1 MSGAAGGYVYNSMQA
16 QQKWGHEVKMN
27 QTEPT
32 KRSSTAA
39 ETQHTVR
46 KHYEKPDV
54 RCEHVFETLALSCG
68 KVQGTQGTCNHN
80 RKSS

>member
-1 MSGAAGGYVYNSMQA
+1 
-16 QQKWGHEVKMN
+16 MN
-27 QTEPT
+27 QMEPT
-32 KRSSTAA
+32 KRTPSAA
-39 ETQHTVR
+39 DGKQIVK

-68 KVQGTQGTCNHN
+68 KVQGTQGSCQHN